1 MASVYC
7 NENNGVLNVYNITC
21 LYHLYSSYS
30 IFKFNLRCMHM
41 QQKYNIM
48 EGKKNILLMTITL
61 ERKLLFIEG
70 ARIQ

>member
-1 MASVYC
+1 MFIILLAC
-7 NENNGVLNVYNITC
+7 TT
-21 LYHLYSSYS
+21 S
-30 IFKFNLRCMHM
+30 ILLTLFFKFNLRCMHM

-61 ERKLLFIEG
+61 ERKLLFIEE